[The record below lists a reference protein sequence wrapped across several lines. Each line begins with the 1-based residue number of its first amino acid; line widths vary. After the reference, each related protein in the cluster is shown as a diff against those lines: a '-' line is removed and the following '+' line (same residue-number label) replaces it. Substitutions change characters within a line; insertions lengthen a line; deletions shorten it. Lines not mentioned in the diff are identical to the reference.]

1 MSDDRAIELYTKF
14 RNYARKLPRIDR
26 PILQPLADGQTMSGQ
41 MILFVEA
48 ASDFSR
54 ELFNSVNDIARSLLT
69 LKAWVQVYEECDL
82 SEQYD
87 LLLEHIRPHS
97 TLALGAPQA
106 IRGRFMYAAAVC
118 CSHANRVL
126 HPDHT
131 ELAWSGKGNM
141 NMPIASRVGQP
152 WEKWKKLAPILS
164 EGLSF
169 GAISELTGN
178 FRNATEHGHPR
189 NIGLGLTSS
198 VELSDIEMPGCL
210 KPCGGMSETTKKQAW
225 AVSVREAITLGT
237 VIEVLTEQ
245 YALTLKAYELLSE
258 LLQDQFNALQT
269 KTHPLPWTIP
279 KHVRPL
285 IDSKRSNS
293 DEGDTTIDDQPA

>member
-1 MSDDRAIELYTKF
+1 MFDDRAIELYTQF
-14 RNYARKLPRIDR
+14 RNYAQKLPPIVR
-26 PILQPLADGQTMSGQ
+26 PLLKPLSDGQTMNGQ
-41 MILFVEA
+41 MMLFVEA

-54 ELFNSVNDIARSLLT
+54 ELFNSVNDIARSLLM
-69 LKAWVQVYEECDL
+69 LKAWKQVYDECSL
-82 SEQYD
+82 YEQFD

-118 CSHANRVL
+118 CSQANRVL
-126 HPDHT
+126 YPDRP
-131 ELAWSGKGNM
+131 ELAWTGKGNM
-141 NMPIASRVGQP
+141 YMPIASKVGQP
-152 WEKWKKLAPILS
+152 WHKWKELAPILS

-189 NIGLGLTSS
+189 NIGMGITSS
-198 VELSDIEMPGCL
+198 VELSEIEIPSRL
-210 KPCGGMSETTKKQAW
+210 KPCGGTTEITHKQAW
-225 AVSVREAITLGT
+225 TVSVREAIPLGT

-245 YALTLKAYELLSE
+245 YALALKAYELLND

-269 KTHPLPWTIP
+269 KTHPFHT
-279 KHVRPL
+279 
-285 IDSKRSNS
+285 
-293 DEGDTTIDDQPA
+293 